1 MDRMLFSFPG
11 ELLHIGAGLLQALLN
26 AFLQRV

>member
-1 MDRMLFSFPG
+1 MDRMLFSLPR
-11 ELLHIGAGLLQALLN
+11 ELLHIGAGLLQALLD